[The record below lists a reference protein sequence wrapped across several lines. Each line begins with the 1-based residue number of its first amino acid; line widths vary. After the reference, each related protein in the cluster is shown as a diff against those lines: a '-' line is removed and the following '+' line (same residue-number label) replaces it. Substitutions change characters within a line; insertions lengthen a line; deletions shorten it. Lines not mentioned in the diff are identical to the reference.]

1 MIDFS
6 NYDVFI
12 FDCDGVIL
20 DSNKLKSEAFEHA
33 LTLEDKSDVEML
45 IQYHKDNGGISRYE
59 KFDYFY
65 TEICPSLHKELK
77 VKQALESFAQK
88 IIKKIEL
95 LAFNSKVKIIAAK
108 VTIAIDLK
116 KSLLNKKIFV
126 NSGSDETEL
135 NDIFKA
141 RNLASHFEKIFGS
154 PNNKIQ
160 NIERISYFNKISERA
175 IFFGDSISDH
185 NAAKEFGMEFVFISG
200 YSEWKHPD
208 PSIKYQFLDF
218 NEILEVL
225 I

>member
-1 MIDFS
+1 MISISD
-6 NYDVFI
+6 YDVYI

-20 DSNKLKSEAFEHA
+20 DSNKLKTEAFEYA
-33 LTLEDKSDVEML
+33 LTLEDKSDVERL

-59 KFDYFY
+59 KFDHFY
-65 TEICPSLHKELK
+65 TKICPSLQKDLK
-77 VKQALESFAQK
+77 VKQALKSFAEKVSEEMLRVDLIPGILDFINK
-88 IIKKIEL
+88 I
-95 LAFNSKVKIIAAK
+95 
-108 VTIAIDLK
+108 
-116 KSLLNKKIFV
+116 SLLNKKIFV
-126 NSGSDETEL
+126 NSGSDENEL
-135 NDIFKA
+135 NDVFKA

-154 PNNKIQ
+154 PSNKIQ
-160 NIERISYFNKISERA
+160 NIERISYFNKIDERA

-225 I
+225 F

>member
-88 IIKKIEL
+88 V
-95 LAFNSKVKIIAAK
+95 SKDMLRV
-108 VTIAIDLK
+108 DLIPGILDFLK
-116 KSLLNKKIFV
+116 RLSVLNKKIFV